1 MTATIPDPEGDA
13 PASAL
18 VAALLESRERWR
30 AMIALGS
37 DLAFETDEQGR
48 FVVLAPEIVLG
59 WPAERLIGTPAQAL
73 LVGAGERDA
82 ASLFDPFRASQ
93 ALRRRRVWLR
103 DADGGAACLLLS
115 VAPIPGRPGAV
126 RGLGIDMTEQ
136 DRHDQRL
143 ASSLLRREMTRLIA
157 RRMRR
162 VALPFAGLAVALDE
176 LILAVD
182 PHGAEASGSS
192 VGALL
197 VLHDPEAPLRVA
209 AKAGMPWPAAI
220 EALNDAL
227 LADCEEPP
235 TWLGERTRRHSLC
248 GLSVLSCSTT
258 NHFTDRAIL
267 VLWRAEDADARPADA
282 GWSAEPADAGWIEE
296 PADAG
301 WREEPADAGWS
312 EEEAALASALLPAMQ
327 PILEHE
333 QIQRETA
340 RLSRT
345 DILTGL
351 PNRQGF
357 VAALSRRIERLDRE
371 GLPAAL
377 MVVGLDG
384 LGPVN
389 ASAGLETGDSVL
401 RDVTDVLRDLV
412 RPTDLIARL
421 GGDLFALWLDG
432 ADQFAAAER
441 AEQLRRQG
449 LGGGSPESRLSV
461 SIGLAIRCSRSFE
474 GIDSLLHRAWAAMR
488 AVKLTGGDRWLV
500 SAEDPTP

>member
-13 PASAL
+13 QAPAL
-18 VAALLESRERWR
+18 VGALLESRERWR
-30 AMIALGS
+30 AMIALGT
-37 DLAFETDEQGR
+37 DLAFETDEAGR

-73 LVGAGERDA
+73 LVGAGERET
-82 ASLFDPFRASQ
+82 ASLFDPFRATA

-103 DADGGAACLLLS
+103 DAGGAPACFLLS

-143 ASSLLRREMTRLIA
+143 ASSLRRREVTRLIA

-162 VALPFAGLAVALDE
+162 AALPFAGLAVALDE
-176 LILAVD
+176 LILALD
-182 PHGAEASGSS
+182 PQDPGAPGGSS

-209 AKAGMPWPAAI
+209 AKAGATWPAAI

-235 TWLGERTRRHSLC
+235 TWLCERTRRRSLC
-248 GLSVLSCSTT
+248 GQSVLCCSTT

-267 VLWRAEDADARPADA
+267 VLWRAEDA
-282 GWSAEPADAGWIEE
+282 SAPPPDG
-296 PADAG
+296 
-301 WREEPADAGWS
+301 GWS
-312 EEEAALASALLPAMQ
+312 EDEAALASALLPAMQ

-371 GLPAAL
+371 ALPAAL

-389 ASAGLETGDSVL
+389 AADGLESGDRVL
-401 RDVTDVLRDLV
+401 RDVTEVLRDLV

-432 ADQFAAAER
+432 ADQFTAAER

-449 LGGGSPESRLSV
+449 LSAGGSPESRLSV
-461 SIGLAIRCSRSFE
+461 SIGLAIRSSRSFE

-488 AVKLTGGDRWLV
+488 AVKLTGGDRWHV